1 MQPYRLLLLYLLLTT
16 IALPALASAKPPT
29 AENSAEILAGKVV
42 EIMNSSGYTYM
53 LVSSGGL
60 QQWVAIPETTVAKGD
75 RIRYFQ
81 GMTMNEF
88 HSKTLNKTFASILF
102 SAGLAETEKTDSPEQ
117 APAAAGGGSFAS
129 ALKAEQQSTPIVATP
144 GAASGGSVGAVVPFE
159 EIAIP
164 KAEGNNAYTVGELF
178 AKAKELQNGKV
189 RVRGKVVKVST
200 AIMGRNWVHLQDG
213 SGDPLSNSHD
223 LVFTGEMAPEVG
235 AIVVMEGVLA
245 ADKDFGAGYSY
256 KAIVEQAAISHP

>member
-1 MQPYRLLLLYLLLTT
+1 MQPYRLVMFCLLLVTIVHPTLT
-16 IALPALASAKPPT
+16 SAMPPKV
-29 AENSAEILAGKVV
+29 ENSAEILEGRVV
-42 EIMNSSGYTYM
+42 ETMNSSGYTYM
-53 LVSSGGL
+53 LVSNGGL
-60 QQWVAIPETTVAKGD
+60 QQWVAIPETTITKGD
-75 RIRYFQ
+75 RVRYHQ
-81 GMTMNEF
+81 GMTMNDF

-102 SAGLAETEKTDSPEQ
+102 SAGLAGEREQ
-117 APAAAGGGSFAS
+117 AAQTPTATGGDSFAS
-129 ALKAEQQSTPIVATP
+129 ALKSEQQSTQLAVTPEAT
-144 GAASGGSVGAVVPFE
+144 SGGSVGAVVPFE

-164 KAEGNNAYTVGELF
+164 KADGSNAYTVGEVF
-178 AKAKELQNGKV
+178 AKAKELHNRKV

-223 LVFTGEMAPEVG
+223 LVFTGETAPEVG

-256 KAIVEQAAISHP
+256 KAIVEQAVVSHP